1 MTYTKN
7 IFTYMLALF
16 SVLAITGCSFEE
28 SAEGCPETDDGGK
41 KVELRLTASASTLTR
56 SVDGPNGM
64 TRAAWQDENA
74 AENGEMMHN
83 CFVVVVQNG
92 KIQSIVGD
100 DFAATGEKEQTQLTA
115 LVNNGPAT
123 FYSFANI
130 SRADIGL
137 AGITTFPAALPAGFE
152 SRYYEVNGNTDRL
165 TNAGIPMSNKQEY
178 TISDNTRSVNLEV
191 IRMMAKVELNFTND
205 TGYDLSIKSVKLTD
219 ITDNA
224 ANNVSLLPMKDASGN
239 VVPNINASA
248 TCNDYTV
255 SIGGTSGTQVKNGG
269 TLQTTFYVNESVA
282 RNPKYFVLSINTDK
296 GTVTNRIAMTE
307 WSKIARNDYL
317 VIPVKLVDYRIE
329 LEPQVFTAIGV
340 IPELNYDGDRITA
353 TFKSYGEFHLKL
365 HVIKRSDDTELNN
378 WTIKDIRTLE
388 ADPAG
393 GEGTSIYDEAPYF
406 DKRTKTFEGYI
417 SPRKGYAIHQINV
430 KIDGVS
436 YEIPYRLQIIKE

>member
-1 MTYTKN
+1 MTHAKN

-16 SVLAITGCSFEE
+16 STLAIVGCSFEE
-28 SAEGCPETDDGGK
+28 DHADCQGKGEGEK
-41 KVELRLTASASTLTR
+41 MQVELRLTASANSLTR
-56 SVDGPNGM
+56 SYSTSDGV
-64 TRAAWQDENA
+64 TRASWVDTNA
-74 AENGEMMHN
+74 AREGEMMHN
-83 CFVVVVQNG
+83 CFVVIVQNG
-92 KIQSIVGD
+92 KIQSIVQR
-100 DFAATGEKEQTQLTA
+100 DFTEEVEQTSLKA
-115 LVNNGPAT
+115 KAELGNAT

-130 SRADIGL
+130 TPAEL
-137 AGITTFPAALPAGFE
+137 GITMTTTPAEIE
-152 SRYYEVNGNTDRL
+152 SKYYKVEGNTAQL
-165 TNAGIPMSNKQEY
+165 SAKGIPMSNKQ
-178 TISDNTRSVNLEV
+178 TVNITSKKQQVDLEV

-224 ANNVSLLPMKDASGN
+224 ADNVSLLPMKDASGN
-239 VVPNINASA
+239 VVPNINDAA
-248 TCNDYTV
+248 TYKDYTV

-340 IPELNYDGDRITA
+340 IPELNYNGDRITA

-365 HVIKRSDDTELNN
+365 HVIKRSDNKELNN

-393 GEGTSIYDEAPYF
+393 GEGTSIYDEEPYF
-406 DKRTKTFEGYI
+406 ERRTKMIEGYI
-417 SPRKGYAIHQINV
+417 SPRKGYAIHEINV
-430 KIDGVS
+430 EINGVT
-436 YEIPYRLQIIKE
+436 IPYRLQINKE

>member
-1 MTYTKN
+1 MTHAKN

-16 SVLAITGCSFEE
+16 STLALVGCSFEE
-28 SAEGCPETDDGGK
+28 DHADCQGKGEGEK
-41 KVELRLTASASTLTR
+41 MQVELRLTASANSLTR
-56 SVDGPNGM
+56 SCSTSDGV
-64 TRAAWQDENA
+64 TRASWVDTNA
-74 AENGEMMHN
+74 AREGEMMHN
-83 CFVVVVQNG
+83 CFVVIVQND
-92 KIQSIVGD
+92 KIQSIVQR
-100 DFAATGEKEQTQLTA
+100 DFTEEVEQTSLKA
-115 LVNNGPAT
+115 KAELGDAT

-130 SRADIGL
+130 TPAEL
-137 AGITTFPAALPAGFE
+137 GITMTTTPAEIE
-152 SRYYEVNGNTDRL
+152 SKYYKVEGNTTTL
-165 TNAGIPMSNKQEY
+165 STKGIPMSNKQTVY
-178 TISDNTRSVNLEV
+178 ISSKKQQVDLEV

-239 VVPNINASA
+239 VVPNINPSA
-248 TCNDYTV
+248 TYKDYTV

-269 TLQTTFYVNESVA
+269 TLRTTFYVNESVA

-317 VIPVKLVDYRIE
+317 VIPVKLVDYRIV
-329 LEPQVFTAIGV
+329 LEPQVFTGIGV

-365 HVIKRSDDTELNN
+365 HVYKRSNDTELTN
-378 WTIKDIRTLE
+378 WTYKSIRTLE
-388 ADPAG
+388 ANPAG

-417 SPRKGYAIHQINV
+417 SPRKGYAIHEINV
-430 KIDGVS
+430 EINGVT
-436 YEIPYRLQIIKE
+436 IPYRLQINKE

>member
-1 MTYTKN
+1 MTHAKN

-16 SVLAITGCSFEE
+16 STLAIVGCSFEE
-28 SAEGCPETDDGGK
+28 DHADCQGNGEGEK
-41 KVELRLTASASTLTR
+41 MQVELRLTASANSLTR
-56 SVDGPNGM
+56 SYSTSDGV
-64 TRAAWQDENA
+64 TRASWVDTNA
-74 AENGEMMHN
+74 AREGEMMHN
-83 CFVVVVQNG
+83 CFVVIVQNG
-92 KIQSIVGD
+92 KIQSIVQR
-100 DFAATGEKEQTQLTA
+100 DFTEEVEQTSLKA
-115 LVNNGPAT
+115 KAELGNAT

-130 SRADIGL
+130 TPAEL
-137 AGITTFPAALPAGFE
+137 GITMTTTPTEIE
-152 SRYYEVNGNTDRL
+152 SKYYKVEGNTAQL
-165 TNAGIPMSNKQEY
+165 SAKGIPMSNKQ
-178 TISDNTRSVNLEV
+178 TVNITSKKQQVDLEV

-224 ANNVSLLPMKDASGN
+224 ADNVSLLPMKDASGN
-239 VVPNINASA
+239 VVPNINAAA
-248 TCNDYTV
+248 TYKDYTV

-365 HVIKRSDDTELNN
+365 HVIKRSDNTELNN
-378 WTIKDIRTLE
+378 WTFKGITTLE

-406 DKRTKTFEGYI
+406 DNRTKTFEGYI
-417 SPRKGYAIHQINV
+417 SPRKGYAIHEINV
-430 KIDGVS
+430 EINGVT
-436 YEIPYRLQIIKE
+436 IPYRLQINKE

>member
-1 MTYTKN
+1 MTHAKN

-16 SVLAITGCSFEE
+16 STLAIVGCSFEE
-28 SAEGCPETDDGGK
+28 DHADCQGKGEGEK
-41 KVELRLTASASTLTR
+41 MQVELRLTASANSLTR
-56 SVDGPNGM
+56 SYSTSDGV
-64 TRAAWQDENA
+64 TRASWVDTNA
-74 AENGEMMHN
+74 AREGEMMHN
-83 CFVVVVQNG
+83 CFVVIVQNG
-92 KIQSIVGD
+92 KIQSIVQR
-100 DFAATGEKEQTQLTA
+100 DFTEEVEQTSLKA
-115 LVNNGPAT
+115 KAELGNAT

-130 SRADIGL
+130 TPAEL
-137 AGITTFPAALPAGFE
+137 GITMTTTPAEIE
-152 SRYYEVNGNTDRL
+152 SKYYKVEGNTQTL
-165 TNAGIPMSNKQEY
+165 STKGIPMSNKQ
-178 TISDNTRSVNLEV
+178 TVNITSKKQQVDLEV

-239 VVPNINASA
+239 VVPNINAAA
-248 TCNDYTV
+248 TYKDYTV

-269 TLQTTFYVNESVA
+269 KLQTTFYVNESVA

-340 IPELNYDGDRITA
+340 IPELKYEKDRITA

-365 HVIKRSDDTELNN
+365 HVIKRSDNTELNN
-378 WTIKDIRTLE
+378 WTFKSIRTLE

-406 DKRTKTFEGYI
+406 EKRTKTFEGYI
-417 SPRKGYAIHQINV
+417 SPRKGYAIHEINV
-430 KIDGVS
+430 EINGVT
-436 YEIPYRLQIIKE
+436 IPYRLQINKE

>member
-1 MTYTKN
+1 MTHAKN

-16 SVLAITGCSFEE
+16 STLAIVGCSFEE
-28 SAEGCPETDDGGK
+28 DHADCQGKGEGEK
-41 KVELRLTASASTLTR
+41 MQVELRLTASANSLTR
-56 SVDGPNGM
+56 SYSTSDGV
-64 TRAAWQDENA
+64 TRASWVDTNA
-74 AENGEMMHN
+74 AREGEMMHN
-83 CFVVVVQNG
+83 CFVVIVQNG
-92 KIQSIVGD
+92 KIQSIVQR
-100 DFAATGEKEQTQLTA
+100 DFTEEVEQTSLKA
-115 LVNNGPAT
+115 KAELGNAT

-130 SRADIGL
+130 TPAEL
-137 AGITTFPAALPAGFE
+137 GITMTTTPTEIE
-152 SRYYEVNGNTDRL
+152 SKYYKVEGNTQTL
-165 TNAGIPMSNKQEY
+165 SANGIPMSNKQ
-178 TISDNTRSVNLEV
+178 TVNITSKKQQVDLEV

-248 TCNDYTV
+248 TYKDYTV

-282 RNPKYFVLSINTDK
+282 RNPKYFVLCINTDK

-340 IPELNYDGDRITA
+340 IPELKYEKDRITA

-378 WTIKDIRTLE
+378 WTFKTIRTLE

-393 GEGTSIYDEAPYF
+393 GEGTSIYDEEPYF

-417 SPRKGYAIHQINV
+417 SPRKGYAIHEINV
-430 KIDGVS
+430 EINGVT
-436 YEIPYRLQIIKE
+436 IPYRLQINKE

>member
-1 MTYTKN
+1 MTHAKN

-16 SVLAITGCSFEE
+16 STLAIVGCSFEE
-28 SAEGCPETDDGGK
+28 DHADCQGKGEGEK
-41 KVELRLTASASTLTR
+41 MQVELRLTASPNSLTR
-56 SVDGPNGM
+56 SYSTSDGV
-64 TRAAWQDENA
+64 TRASWVDTNA
-74 AENGEMMHN
+74 AREGEMMHN
-83 CFVVVVQNG
+83 CFVVIVQNG
-92 KIQSIVGD
+92 KIQSIVQR
-100 DFAATGEKEQTQLTA
+100 DFTEEVEQTSLKA
-115 LVNNGPAT
+115 KAELGNAT

-130 SRADIGL
+130 TPAEL
-137 AGITTFPAALPAGFE
+137 GITMTTTPTEIE
-152 SRYYEVNGNTDRL
+152 SKYYKVEGNTTQL
-165 TNAGIPMSNKQEY
+165 SANGIPMSNKQ
-178 TISDNTRSVNLEV
+178 TVNITSKKQQVDLEV

-248 TCNDYTV
+248 TYKDYTV

-269 TLQTTFYVNESVA
+269 TLRTTFYVNESVA

-340 IPELNYDGDRITA
+340 IPELKYDGDRITA

-365 HVIKRSDDTELNN
+365 HVIKRSDNTELNN
-378 WTIKDIRTLE
+378 WTFKGIRTLE

-393 GEGTSIYDEAPYF
+393 GEGTSIYDEEPYF

-417 SPRKGYAIHQINV
+417 SPRKGYAIHEINV
-430 KIDGVS
+430 EINGVT
-436 YEIPYRLQIIKE
+436 IPYRLQINKE

>member
-1 MTYTKN
+1 MTHAKN

-16 SVLAITGCSFEE
+16 STLAIVGCSFEE
-28 SAEGCPETDDGGK
+28 DHADCQGKGEGEK
-41 KVELRLTASASTLTR
+41 MQVELRLTASASSLTR
-56 SVDGPNGM
+56 SYSTSDGV
-64 TRAAWQDENA
+64 TRASWVDTNA
-74 AENGEMMHN
+74 AREGEMMHN
-83 CFVVVVQNG
+83 CFVVIVQNG
-92 KIQSIVGD
+92 KIQDIVQR
-100 DFAATGEKEQTQLTA
+100 DFTEEVEQTSLKA
-115 LVNNGPAT
+115 KAELGNAT

-130 SRADIGL
+130 TPAEL
-137 AGITTFPAALPAGFE
+137 GITMTTTPAEIE
-152 SRYYEVNGNTDRL
+152 SKYYKVEGNTTQL
-165 TNAGIPMSNKQEY
+165 NAKGIPMSNKQ
-178 TISDNTRSVNLEV
+178 TVNITSKKQQVDLEV

-205 TGYDLSIKSVKLTD
+205 TGYNLSIKSVKLTD

-239 VVPNINASA
+239 VVPNINPSA
-248 TCNDYTV
+248 TCKDYTV

-269 TLQTTFYVNESVA
+269 KLQTTFYVNESVA

-365 HVIKRSDDTELNN
+365 HVIKRSDNTELTN
-378 WTIKDIRTLE
+378 WTFKSITTLE

-406 DKRTKTFEGYI
+406 EKRTKTFEGYI
-417 SPRKGYAIHQINV
+417 SPRKGYAIHEINV
-430 KIDGVS
+430 EINGVT
-436 YEIPYRLQIIKE
+436 IPYRLQINKE

>member
-1 MTYTKN
+1 MTHAKN

-16 SVLAITGCSFEE
+16 STLAIVGCSFEE
-28 SAEGCPETDDGGK
+28 DHADCQGKGEGEK
-41 KVELRLTASASTLTR
+41 MQVELRLTASANSLTR
-56 SVDGPNGM
+56 SCSTSDGV
-64 TRAAWQDENA
+64 TRASWVDTNA
-74 AENGEMMHN
+74 AREGEMMHN
-83 CFVVVVQNG
+83 CFVVIVQNG
-92 KIQSIVGD
+92 KIQSIVQR
-100 DFAATGEKEQTQLTA
+100 DFTEEVEQTSLKA
-115 LVNNGPAT
+115 KAELGNAT

-130 SRADIGL
+130 TPAEL
-137 AGITTFPAALPAGFE
+137 GITMTTTPTEIE
-152 SRYYEVNGNTDRL
+152 SKYYKVEGNTQTL
-165 TNAGIPMSNKQEY
+165 SANGIPMSNKQ
-178 TISDNTRSVNLEV
+178 TVNITSKKQQVDLEV

-219 ITDNA
+219 ITDNVA
-224 ANNVSLLPMKDASGN
+224 DNVSLLPMKDASGN
-239 VVPNINASA
+239 VVPNINDAA
-248 TCNDYTV
+248 TYKDYTV

-365 HVIKRSDDTELNN
+365 HVIKRSDNTELNN
-378 WTIKDIRTLE
+378 WTFKSIRTLE

-393 GEGTSIYDEAPYF
+393 GEGTSIYDEEPYF

-417 SPRKGYAIHQINV
+417 SPRKGYAIHEINV
-430 KIDGVS
+430 EINGVT
-436 YEIPYRLQIIKE
+436 IPYRLQINKE

>member
-1 MTYTKN
+1 MTHAKN

-16 SVLAITGCSFEE
+16 STLAIVGCSFEE
-28 SAEGCPETDDGGK
+28 DHADCQGKGEGEK
-41 KVELRLTASASTLTR
+41 MQVELRLTASANSLTR
-56 SVDGPNGM
+56 SCSTSDGV
-64 TRAAWQDENA
+64 TRASWVDTNA
-74 AENGEMMHN
+74 AREGEMMHN
-83 CFVVVVQNG
+83 CFVVIVQNG
-92 KIQSIVGD
+92 KIQDIVVKN
-100 DFAATGEKEQTQLTA
+100 DFTEEVEQTSLKA
-115 LVNNGPAT
+115 KAELGNAT

-130 SRADIGL
+130 TPAEL
-137 AGITTFPAALPAGFE
+137 GITMTTTPAEIE
-152 SRYYEVNGNTDRL
+152 SKYYKVEGNTTTL
-165 TNAGIPMSNKQEY
+165 SAKGIPMSNKQ
-178 TISDNTRSVNLEV
+178 TVNITSKKQQVDLEV

-224 ANNVSLLPMKDASGN
+224 ANNVSLLPMKDVSGN

-248 TCNDYTV
+248 TYKDYTV

-282 RNPKYFVLSINTDK
+282 RNPKYFVLSIDTDK
-296 GTVTNRIAMTE
+296 GTVTQRIAMTK

-317 VIPVKLVDYRIE
+317 VIPVKLVDYRIK

-340 IPELNYDGDRITA
+340 IPELKYDGDRITA

-365 HVIKRSDDTELNN
+365 HVYKRSDNTELTN
-378 WTIKDIRTLE
+378 WTVTEVNTLE
-388 ADPAG
+388 ANPA
-393 GEGTSIYDEAPYF
+393 EAEDVWIYDEVPYF
-406 DKRTKTFEGYI
+406 EKRTKTIEGYI

>member
-1 MTYTKN
+1 MTHAKN

-16 SVLAITGCSFEE
+16 SMLAIVGCSFEE
-28 SAEGCPETDDGGK
+28 DNADCQGKGEGEK
-41 KVELRLTASASTLTR
+41 MQVELRLTASANSLTR
-56 SVDGPNGM
+56 SYSTSDGV
-64 TRAAWQDENA
+64 TRATWVDTNA
-74 AENGEMMHN
+74 AREGEMMHN
-83 CFVVVVQNG
+83 CFVVIVQND
-92 KIQSIVGD
+92 KIQSIVQR
-100 DFAATGEKEQTQLTA
+100 DFTEEVEQTSLKA
-115 LVNNGPAT
+115 KAELGNAT

-130 SRADIGL
+130 TPAEL
-137 AGITTFPAALPAGFE
+137 GITMTTTPTEIE
-152 SRYYEVNGNTDRL
+152 SKYYKVEGNTAQL
-165 TNAGIPMSNKQEY
+165 SAKGIPMSNKQ
-178 TISDNTRSVNLEV
+178 TVNITSKKQQVDLEV

-239 VVPNINASA
+239 VVPNINDAA
-248 TCNDYTV
+248 TYKDYTV

-329 LEPQVFTAIGV
+329 LEPQVFTGIGV
-340 IPELNYDGDRITA
+340 IPELNYDDDRITA

-365 HVIKRSDDTELNN
+365 HVYKRSDNKELNN

-393 GEGTSIYDEAPYF
+393 GEGTSIYDEEPYF

-417 SPRKGYAIHQINV
+417 SPRKGYAIHEINV
-430 KIDGVS
+430 EINGVT
-436 YEIPYRLQIIKE
+436 IPYRLQINKE

>member
-1 MTYTKN
+1 MTHAKN

-16 SVLAITGCSFEE
+16 STLAIVGCSFEE
-28 SAEGCPETDDGGK
+28 DHADCQGKGEGEK
-41 KVELRLTASASTLTR
+41 MQVELRLTASANSLTR
-56 SVDGPNGM
+56 SYSTSDGV
-64 TRAAWQDENA
+64 TRASWVDTNA
-74 AENGEMMHN
+74 AREGEMMHN
-83 CFVVVVQNG
+83 CFVVIVQNG
-92 KIQSIVGD
+92 KIQSIVQR
-100 DFAATGEKEQTQLTA
+100 DFTEEVEQTNLKA
-115 LVNNGPAT
+115 KAELGNAT

-130 SRADIGL
+130 TPAEL
-137 AGITTFPAALPAGFE
+137 GITMTTTPAEIE
-152 SRYYEVNGNTDRL
+152 SKYYKVEGNTAQL
-165 TNAGIPMSNKQEY
+165 SAKGIPMSNKQ
-178 TISDNTRSVNLEV
+178 TVNITSKKQQVDLEV

-224 ANNVSLLPMKDASGN
+224 ADNVSLLPMKDALGN
-239 VVPNINASA
+239 VVPNINDAA
-248 TCNDYTV
+248 TYKDYTV

-329 LEPQVFTAIGV
+329 LEPQVFTGIGV

-365 HVIKRSDDTELNN
+365 HVYKRSDNTELTN
-378 WTIKDIRTLE
+378 WTFKSIRTLE

-393 GEGTSIYDEAPYF
+393 AEGTSIYDEEPYF
-406 DKRTKTFEGYI
+406 EKRTKTFEGYI
-417 SPRKGYAIHQINV
+417 SPRKGYAIHEINV
-430 KIDGVS
+430 EINGVT
-436 YEIPYRLQIIKE
+436 IPYRLQINKE

>member
-1 MTYTKN
+1 MTHAKN

-16 SVLAITGCSFEE
+16 STLAIVGCSFEE
-28 SAEGCPETDDGGK
+28 DHADCQGKGEGEK
-41 KVELRLTASASTLTR
+41 MQVELRLTASANSLTR
-56 SVDGPNGM
+56 SYSTSDGV
-64 TRAAWQDENA
+64 TRASWVDTNA
-74 AENGEMMHN
+74 AREGEMMHN
-83 CFVVVVQNG
+83 CFVVIVQNG
-92 KIQSIVGD
+92 KIQSIVQR
-100 DFAATGEKEQTQLTA
+100 DFTEEVEQTSLKA
-115 LVNNGPAT
+115 KAELGDAT

-130 SRADIGL
+130 TPAEL
-137 AGITTFPAALPAGFE
+137 GITMTTTPAEIE
-152 SRYYEVNGNTDRL
+152 SKYYKVEGNTAQL
-165 TNAGIPMSNKQEY
+165 SAKGIPMSNKQ
-178 TISDNTRSVNLEV
+178 TVNITSKKQQVDLEV

-239 VVPNINASA
+239 VVPNINDAA
-248 TCNDYTV
+248 TYKDYTV

-340 IPELNYDGDRITA
+340 IPELKYDGDRITA

-365 HVIKRSDDTELNN
+365 HVYKRSDNTELTN
-378 WTIKDIRTLE
+378 WTFKSIRTLE

-393 GEGTSIYDEAPYF
+393 AEGTSIYDEEPYF
-406 DKRTKTFEGYI
+406 EKRTKTFEGYI
-417 SPRKGYAIHQINV
+417 SPRKGYAIHEINV
-430 KIDGVS
+430 EINGVT
-436 YEIPYRLQIIKE
+436 IPYRLQINKE

>member
-1 MTYTKN
+1 MTHAKN

-16 SVLAITGCSFEE
+16 STLAIVGCSFEE
-28 SAEGCPETDDGGK
+28 DHADCQGKGEGEK
-41 KVELRLTASASTLTR
+41 MQVELRLTASANSLTR
-56 SVDGPNGM
+56 SYSTSDGV
-64 TRAAWQDENA
+64 TRATWVDTNA
-74 AENGEMMHN
+74 AREGEMMHN
-83 CFVVVVQNG
+83 CFVVIVQND
-92 KIQSIVGD
+92 KIQSIVQR
-100 DFAATGEKEQTQLTA
+100 DFTEEVEQTSLKA
-115 LVNNGPAT
+115 KAELGNAT

-130 SRADIGL
+130 TPAEL
-137 AGITTFPAALPAGFE
+137 GITMTTTPAEIE
-152 SRYYEVNGNTDRL
+152 SKYYKVEGNTAQL
-165 TNAGIPMSNKQEY
+165 SAKGIPMSNKQ
-178 TISDNTRSVNLEV
+178 TVNITSKKQQVDLEV

-224 ANNVSLLPMKDASGN
+224 ADNVSLLPMKDASGN
-239 VVPNINASA
+239 VVPNINDAA
-248 TCNDYTV
+248 TYKDYTV

-340 IPELNYDGDRITA
+340 IPELSYSVDRITA

-365 HVIKRSDDTELNN
+365 HVIKRSDNKELNN

-417 SPRKGYAIHQINV
+417 SPRKGYAIHEINV
-430 KIDGVS
+430 VINGVT
-436 YEIPYRLQIIKE
+436 IPYRLQINKE

>member
-1 MTYTKN
+1 MTHAKN

-16 SVLAITGCSFEE
+16 STLAIVGCSFEE
-28 SAEGCPETDDGGK
+28 DHADCQGKGEGEK
-41 KVELRLTASASTLTR
+41 MQVELRLTASANSLTR
-56 SVDGPNGM
+56 SYSTSDGV
-64 TRAAWQDENA
+64 TRASWVDTNA
-74 AENGEMMHN
+74 AREGEMMHN
-83 CFVVVVQNG
+83 CFVVIVQNG
-92 KIQSIVGD
+92 KIQSIVQR
-100 DFAATGEKEQTQLTA
+100 DFTEEVEQTSLKA
-115 LVNNGPAT
+115 KAELGNAT

-130 SRADIGL
+130 TPAEL
-137 AGITTFPAALPAGFE
+137 GITMTTTPAEIE
-152 SRYYEVNGNTDRL
+152 SKYYKVEGNTTQL
-165 TNAGIPMSNKQEY
+165 SAKGIPMSNKQ
-178 TISDNTRSVNLEV
+178 TVNITSKKQQVDLEV

-239 VVPNINASA
+239 VVPNINDAA
-248 TCNDYTV
+248 TYKDYTV

-340 IPELNYDGDRITA
+340 IPELNYVGDRITA

-365 HVIKRSDDTELNN
+365 HVIRRSDNTELTN
-378 WTIKDIRTLE
+378 WTFKGITTLE

-417 SPRKGYAIHQINV
+417 SPRKGYAIHEINV
-430 KIDGVS
+430 EINGVT
-436 YEIPYRLQIIKE
+436 IPYRLQINKE

>member
-1 MTYTKN
+1 MTHAKN

-16 SVLAITGCSFEE
+16 STLAIVGCSFEE
-28 SAEGCPETDDGGK
+28 DHADCQGKGEGEK
-41 KVELRLTASASTLTR
+41 MQVELRLTASASSLTR
-56 SVDGPNGM
+56 SYSTSDGV
-64 TRAAWQDENA
+64 TRASWVDTNA
-74 AENGEMMHN
+74 AREGEMMHN
-83 CFVVVVQNG
+83 CFVVIVQNG
-92 KIQSIVGD
+92 KIQSIVQR
-100 DFAATGEKEQTQLTA
+100 DFTEEVEQTSLKA
-115 LVNNGPAT
+115 KAELGNAT

-130 SRADIGL
+130 TPAEL
-137 AGITTFPAALPAGFE
+137 GITMTTTPTEIE
-152 SRYYEVNGNTDRL
+152 SKYYKVEGNTQTL
-165 TNAGIPMSNKQEY
+165 STKGIPMSNKQ
-178 TISDNTRSVNLEV
+178 TVNITSKKQQVDLEV

-205 TGYDLSIKSVKLTD
+205 TRYDLSIKSVKLTD

-224 ANNVSLLPMKDASGN
+224 ANNVSLLPLKDASGN

-248 TCNDYTV
+248 TYKDYTV

-317 VIPVKLVDYRIE
+317 VIPVKLVDYRIK

-340 IPELNYDGDRITA
+340 IPELNYVGDRITA

-365 HVIKRSDDTELNN
+365 HVIRRSDNKELNN
-378 WTIKDIRTLE
+378 WTFKSIRTLE

-393 GEGTSIYDEAPYF
+393 GEGTSIYDEEPYF

-417 SPRKGYAIHQINV
+417 SPRKGYAIHEINV
-430 KIDGVS
+430 EINGVT
-436 YEIPYRLQIIKE
+436 IPYRLQINKE

>member
-1 MTYTKN
+1 MTHAKN

-16 SVLAITGCSFEE
+16 STLAIVGCSFEE
-28 SAEGCPETDDGGK
+28 DHADCQGKGEGEK
-41 KVELRLTASASTLTR
+41 MQVELRLTASANSLTR
-56 SVDGPNGM
+56 SYSTSDGV
-64 TRAAWQDENA
+64 TRATWVDTNA
-74 AENGEMMHN
+74 AREGEMMHN
-83 CFVVVVQNG
+83 CFVVIVQNG
-92 KIQSIVGD
+92 KIQDIVVKN
-100 DFAATGEKEQTQLTA
+100 DFTEEVEQTSLKA
-115 LVNNGPAT
+115 KAELGNAT

-130 SRADIGL
+130 TPTEL
-137 AGITTFPAALPAGFE
+137 GITMTTTPAEIE
-152 SRYYEVNGNTDRL
+152 SKYYKVEGNTQTL
-165 TNAGIPMSNKQEY
+165 SAKGIPMSNKQ
-178 TISDNTRSVNLEV
+178 TVNITSKKQQVDLEV

-224 ANNVSLLPMKDASGN
+224 ANNVSLLPLKDASGN
-239 VVPNINASA
+239 VLPNINASA
-248 TCNDYTV
+248 TYKDYTV

-329 LEPQVFTAIGV
+329 LEPQVFTGIGV

-365 HVIKRSDDTELNN
+365 HVIKRSDNTELNN
-378 WTIKDIRTLE
+378 WTINGIRTLE

-406 DKRTKTFEGYI
+406 EKRTKTFEGYI
-417 SPRKGYAIHQINV
+417 SPRKGYAIHEINV
-430 KIDGVS
+430 EINGVT
-436 YEIPYRLQIIKE
+436 IPYRLQINKE

>member
-1 MTYTKN
+1 MTYAKN

-16 SVLAITGCSFEE
+16 STLAIVGCSFEE
-28 SAEGCPETDDGGK
+28 DHADCQGKGEGEK
-41 KVELRLTASASTLTR
+41 MQVELRLTASANSLTR
-56 SVDGPNGM
+56 SCSTSDGV
-64 TRAAWQDENA
+64 TRASWVDTNA
-74 AENGEMMHN
+74 AREGEMMHN
-83 CFVVVVQNG
+83 CFVVIVQND
-92 KIQSIVGD
+92 KIQSIVQR
-100 DFAATGEKEQTQLTA
+100 DFTEEVEQTSLKA
-115 LVNNGPAT
+115 KAELGNAT

-130 SRADIGL
+130 TPAEL
-137 AGITTFPAALPAGFE
+137 GITMTTTPAEIE
-152 SRYYEVNGNTDRL
+152 SKYYKVEGNTAQL
-165 TNAGIPMSNKQEY
+165 SAKGIPMSNKQ
-178 TISDNTRSVNLEV
+178 IVNITSKKQQVDLEV

-248 TCNDYTV
+248 TYKDYTV

-340 IPELNYDGDRITA
+340 IPELKYDGDRITA

-365 HVIKRSDDTELNN
+365 HVYKRSDNTELTN
-378 WTIKDIRTLE
+378 WTVTEVNTLE
-388 ADPAG
+388 ANPA
-393 GEGTSIYDEAPYF
+393 EAEDVWIYDEEPYF
-406 DKRTKTFEGYI
+406 EKRTKTIEGYI

>member
-1 MTYTKN
+1 MTHAKN

-16 SVLAITGCSFEE
+16 STLAIVGCSFEE
-28 SAEGCPETDDGGK
+28 DHADCQGKGEGEK
-41 KVELRLTASASTLTR
+41 MQVELRLTASANSLTR
-56 SVDGPNGM
+56 SYSTSDGV
-64 TRAAWQDENA
+64 TRASWVDTNA
-74 AENGEMMHN
+74 AREGEMMHN
-83 CFVVVVQNG
+83 CFVVIVQND
-92 KIQSIVGD
+92 KIQSIVQR
-100 DFAATGEKEQTQLTA
+100 DFTEEVEQTNLKA
-115 LVNNGPAT
+115 KAELGNAT

-130 SRADIGL
+130 TPADL
-137 AGITTFPAALPAGFE
+137 GITMATTPTEIE
-152 SRYYEVNGNTDRL
+152 SKYYKVEGNTAQLSDK
-165 TNAGIPMSNKQEY
+165 GIPMSNKQ
-178 TISDNTRSVNLEV
+178 TVNITSKKQQVDLEV

-248 TCNDYTV
+248 TYKDYTV

-365 HVIKRSDDTELNN
+365 HVIKRSDNTELNN
-378 WTIKDIRTLE
+378 WTFKSIRTLE

-393 GEGTSIYDEAPYF
+393 GEGTSIYDEEPYF

-417 SPRKGYAIHQINV
+417 SPRKGYAIHEINV
-430 KIDGVS
+430 EINGVT
-436 YEIPYRLQIIKE
+436 IPYRLQINKE

>member
-1 MTYTKN
+1 MTHAKN

-16 SVLAITGCSFEE
+16 STLAIVGCSFEE
-28 SAEGCPETDDGGK
+28 DHADCQGKGEGEK
-41 KVELRLTASASTLTR
+41 MQVELRLTASANSLTR
-56 SVDGPNGM
+56 SYSTSDGV
-64 TRAAWQDENA
+64 TRASWVDTNA
-74 AENGEMMHN
+74 AREGEMMHN
-83 CFVVVVQNG
+83 CFVVIVQNG
-92 KIQSIVGD
+92 KIQSIVQR
-100 DFAATGEKEQTQLTA
+100 DFTEEVEQTSLKA
-115 LVNNGPAT
+115 KAELGNAT

-130 SRADIGL
+130 TPAEL
-137 AGITTFPAALPAGFE
+137 GITMTTTPTEIE
-152 SRYYEVNGNTDRL
+152 SKYYKVEGNTAQL
-165 TNAGIPMSNKQEY
+165 SAKGIPMSNKQ
-178 TISDNTRSVNLEV
+178 TVNITSKKQQVDLEV

-224 ANNVSLLPMKDASGN
+224 ADNVSLLPMKDALGN
-239 VVPNINASA
+239 VVPNINDAA
-248 TCNDYTV
+248 TYKDYTV

-282 RNPKYFVLSINTDK
+282 RNPKYFVLSIDTDK

-365 HVIKRSDDTELNN
+365 HVIKRSDNTELTN
-378 WTIKDIRTLE
+378 WTFKGITTLE

-393 GEGTSIYDEAPYF
+393 AEGTSIYDEEPYF

-417 SPRKGYAIHQINV
+417 SPRKGYAIHEINV
-430 KIDGVS
+430 EINGVT
-436 YEIPYRLQIIKE
+436 IPYRLQINKE

>member
-1 MTYTKN
+1 MTHAKN

-16 SVLAITGCSFEE
+16 STLAIVGCSFEE
-28 SAEGCPETDDGGK
+28 DHADCQGKGEGEK
-41 KVELRLTASASTLTR
+41 MQVELRLTASASSLTR
-56 SVDGPNGM
+56 SYSTSDGV
-64 TRAAWQDENA
+64 TRASWVDTNA
-74 AENGEMMHN
+74 AREGEMMHN
-83 CFVVVVQNG
+83 CFVVIVQNG
-92 KIQSIVGD
+92 KIQSIVQR
-100 DFAATGEKEQTQLTA
+100 DFTEEVEQTSLKA
-115 LVNNGPAT
+115 KAELGNVT

-130 SRADIGL
+130 TPAEL
-137 AGITTFPAALPAGFE
+137 GITMTTTPAEIE
-152 SRYYEVNGNTDRL
+152 SKYYKVEGNTAQL
-165 TNAGIPMSNKQEY
+165 SANGIPMSNKQ
-178 TISDNTRSVNLEV
+178 TVNITSKKQQVDLEV
-191 IRMMAKVELNFTND
+191 IRMMAKVELDFTND

-248 TCNDYTV
+248 TYKDYTV

-269 TLQTTFYVNESVA
+269 NLQTTFYVNESVA

-340 IPELNYDGDRITA
+340 IPELKYDGDRITA

-365 HVIKRSDDTELNN
+365 HVFKRSDNTELNN
-378 WTIKDIRTLE
+378 WTFKGITTLE

-393 GEGTSIYDEAPYF
+393 GEGTSIYDEEPYF
-406 DKRTKTFEGYI
+406 EKRSKTFEGYI
-417 SPRKGYAIHQINV
+417 SPRKGYAIHEINV
-430 KIDGVS
+430 EINGVT
-436 YEIPYRLQIIKE
+436 IPYRLQINKE

>member
-1 MTYTKN
+1 MTHAKN

-16 SVLAITGCSFEE
+16 STLAIVGCSFEE
-28 SAEGCPETDDGGK
+28 DHADCQGKGEGEK
-41 KVELRLTASASTLTR
+41 MQVELRLTASASSLTR
-56 SVDGPNGM
+56 SCSTSDGV
-64 TRAAWQDENA
+64 TRASWVDTNA
-74 AENGEMMHN
+74 AREGEMMHN
-83 CFVVVVQNG
+83 CFVVIVQNG
-92 KIQSIVGD
+92 KIQSIVQR
-100 DFAATGEKEQTQLTA
+100 DFTEEVEQTSLKA
-115 LVNNGPAT
+115 KAELGDAT

-130 SRADIGL
+130 TPAEL
-137 AGITTFPAALPAGFE
+137 GITMTTTPTEIE
-152 SRYYEVNGNTDRL
+152 SKYYKVEGNTQTL
-165 TNAGIPMSNKQEY
+165 STKGIPMSNKQ
-178 TISDNTRSVNLEV
+178 TVNITSKKQQVDLEV

-219 ITDNA
+219 ITDNVA
-224 ANNVSLLPMKDASGN
+224 DNVSLLPMKDAAGN
-239 VVPNINASA
+239 VVPNINAAA
-248 TCNDYTV
+248 TYKDYTV

-269 TLQTTFYVNESVA
+269 TLRTTFYVNESVA

-365 HVIKRSDDTELNN
+365 HVIKRSDNTELNN
-378 WTIKDIRTLE
+378 WTFKGIRTLE

-417 SPRKGYAIHQINV
+417 SPRKGYAIHEINV
-430 KIDGVS
+430 EINGVT
-436 YEIPYRLQIIKE
+436 IPYRLQINKE

>member
-1 MTYTKN
+1 MTHAKN

-16 SVLAITGCSFEE
+16 STLAIVGCSFEE
-28 SAEGCPETDDGGK
+28 DHADCQGNGEGEK
-41 KVELRLTASASTLTR
+41 MQVELRLTASANSLTR
-56 SVDGPNGM
+56 SYSTSDGV
-64 TRAAWQDENA
+64 TRASWVDTNA
-74 AENGEMMHN
+74 AREGEMMHN
-83 CFVVVVQNG
+83 CFVVIVQNG
-92 KIQSIVGD
+92 KIQSIVQR
-100 DFAATGEKEQTQLTA
+100 DFTEEVEQTSLKA
-115 LVNNGPAT
+115 KAELGNAT

-130 SRADIGL
+130 TPAEL
-137 AGITTFPAALPAGFE
+137 GITMTTTPAEIE
-152 SRYYEVNGNTDRL
+152 SKYYKVEGNTAQL
-165 TNAGIPMSNKQEY
+165 SAKGIPMSNKQ
-178 TISDNTRSVNLEV
+178 IVNITSKKQQVDLEV

-224 ANNVSLLPMKDASGN
+224 ADNVSLLPMKDASGN
-239 VVPNINASA
+239 VVPNINDAA
-248 TCNDYTV
+248 TYKDYTV

-317 VIPVKLVDYRIE
+317 IIPVKLVDYRIE

-365 HVIKRSDDTELNN
+365 HVIKRSDNTELNN
-378 WTIKDIRTLE
+378 WTFKGIRTLE

-393 GEGTSIYDEAPYF
+393 GEGTSIYDEEPYF

-417 SPRKGYAIHQINV
+417 SPRKGYAIHEINV
-430 KIDGVS
+430 EINGVT
-436 YEIPYRLQIIKE
+436 IPYRLQINKE

>member
-1 MTYTKN
+1 MTHAKN

-16 SVLAITGCSFEE
+16 STLAIVGCSFEE
-28 SAEGCPETDDGGK
+28 DHADCQGMGEGEK
-41 KVELRLTASASTLTR
+41 MQVELRLTASASSLTR
-56 SVDGPNGM
+56 SYSTSDGV
-64 TRAAWQDENA
+64 TRASWVDTNA
-74 AENGEMMHN
+74 AREGEMMHN
-83 CFVVVVQNG
+83 CFVVIVQNG
-92 KIQSIVGD
+92 KIQSIVQR
-100 DFAATGEKEQTQLTA
+100 DFTEEVEQTSLKA
-115 LVNNGPAT
+115 KAELGNAT

-130 SRADIGL
+130 TPAEL
-137 AGITTFPAALPAGFE
+137 GITMTTTPTEIE
-152 SRYYEVNGNTDRL
+152 SKYYKVEGNTQTL
-165 TNAGIPMSNKQEY
+165 STKGIPMSNKQ
-178 TISDNTRSVNLEV
+178 TVNITSKKQQVDLEV

-224 ANNVSLLPMKDASGN
+224 ANNVSLLPLKDASGN

-248 TCNDYTV
+248 TYKDYTV

-317 VIPVKLVDYRIE
+317 VIPVKLVDYRIK

-340 IPELNYDGDRITA
+340 IPELNYVGDRITA

-365 HVIKRSDDTELNN
+365 HVFKRSDNTELTN
-378 WTIKDIRTLE
+378 WTFKSITTLE

-393 GEGTSIYDEAPYF
+393 AEGTSIYDEEPYF
-406 DKRTKTFEGYI
+406 EKRTKTIEGYI
-417 SPRKGYAIHQINV
+417 SPRKGYAIHEINV
-430 KIDGVS
+430 EINGVT
-436 YEIPYRLQIIKE
+436 IPYRLQINKE

>member
-1 MTYTKN
+1 MTHAKN

-16 SVLAITGCSFEE
+16 STLAIVGCSFEE
-28 SAEGCPETDDGGK
+28 DHADCQGKGEGEK
-41 KVELRLTASASTLTR
+41 MQVELRLTASASSLTR
-56 SVDGPNGM
+56 SYSTSDGV
-64 TRAAWQDENA
+64 TRASWVDTNA
-74 AENGEMMHN
+74 AREGEMMHN
-83 CFVVVVQNG
+83 CFVVIVQNG
-92 KIQSIVGD
+92 KIQDIVQR
-100 DFAATGEKEQTQLTA
+100 DFTEEVEQTSLKA
-115 LVNNGPAT
+115 KAELGNAT

-130 SRADIGL
+130 TPAEL
-137 AGITTFPAALPAGFE
+137 GITMTTSPAEIE
-152 SRYYEVNGNTDRL
+152 SKYYKVEGNTQTL
-165 TNAGIPMSNKQEY
+165 SAKGIPMSNKQ
-178 TISDNTRSVNLEV
+178 TVNITSKKQQVDLEV

-239 VVPNINASA
+239 VLPNINDAA
-248 TCNDYTV
+248 TYKDYTV

-329 LEPQVFTAIGV
+329 LEPQVFTGIGV

-365 HVIKRSDDTELNN
+365 HVIRRSDNKELNN
-378 WTIKDIRTLE
+378 WTFKGITTLE

-393 GEGTSIYDEAPYF
+393 GEGTSIYDEEPYF
-406 DKRTKTFEGYI
+406 EKRTKTFEGYI
-417 SPRKGYAIHQINV
+417 SPRKGYAIHEINV
-430 KIDGVS
+430 EINGVT
-436 YEIPYRLQIIKE
+436 IPYRLQINKE

>member
-1 MTYTKN
+1 MTHAKN

-16 SVLAITGCSFEE
+16 STLAIVGCSFEE
-28 SAEGCPETDDGGK
+28 DHADCQGKGEGEK
-41 KVELRLTASASTLTR
+41 MQVELRLTASANSLTR
-56 SVDGPNGM
+56 SYSTSDGV
-64 TRAAWQDENA
+64 TRASWVDTNA
-74 AENGEMMHN
+74 AREGEMMHN
-83 CFVVVVQNG
+83 CFVVIVQND
-92 KIQSIVGD
+92 KIQSIVQR
-100 DFAATGEKEQTQLTA
+100 DFTEEVEQTSLKA
-115 LVNNGPAT
+115 KAELGNAT

-130 SRADIGL
+130 TPAEL
-137 AGITTFPAALPAGFE
+137 GITMTTTPAEIE
-152 SRYYEVNGNTDRL
+152 SKYYKVEGNTTQL
-165 TNAGIPMSNKQEY
+165 SAKGIPMSNKQ
-178 TISDNTRSVNLEV
+178 TVNITSKKQQVDLEV

-224 ANNVSLLPMKDASGN
+224 ADNVSLLPMKDASGN
-239 VVPNINASA
+239 VVPNINDAA
-248 TCNDYTV
+248 TYKDYTV

-269 TLQTTFYVNESVA
+269 KLQTTFYVNESVA

-340 IPELNYDGDRITA
+340 IPELNYAGDRITA

-365 HVIKRSDDTELNN
+365 HVIKRSDNTELNN
-378 WTIKDIRTLE
+378 WTFKSIRTLE

-393 GEGTSIYDEAPYF
+393 GEGTSIYDEEPYF
-406 DKRTKTFEGYI
+406 EKRTKTFEGYI
-417 SPRKGYAIHQINV
+417 SPRKGYAIHEINV
-430 KIDGVS
+430 EINGVT
-436 YEIPYRLQIIKE
+436 IPYRLQINKE

>member
-1 MTYTKN
+1 MTHAKN

-16 SVLAITGCSFEE
+16 STLAIVGCSFEE
-28 SAEGCPETDDGGK
+28 DHADCQGKGEGEK
-41 KVELRLTASASTLTR
+41 MQVELRLTASANSLTR
-56 SVDGPNGM
+56 SYSTSDGV
-64 TRAAWQDENA
+64 TRASWVDTNA
-74 AENGEMMHN
+74 AREGEMMHN
-83 CFVVVVQNG
+83 CFVVIVQNG
-92 KIQSIVGD
+92 KIQSIVQR
-100 DFAATGEKEQTQLTA
+100 DFTEEVEQTSLKA
-115 LVNNGPAT
+115 KAELGDAT

-130 SRADIGL
+130 TPAEL
-137 AGITTFPAALPAGFE
+137 GITMTTTPAEIE
-152 SRYYEVNGNTDRL
+152 SKYYKVEGNTAQL
-165 TNAGIPMSNKQEY
+165 SAKGIPMSNKQ
-178 TISDNTRSVNLEV
+178 TVNITSKKQQVDLEV

-248 TCNDYTV
+248 TYKDYTV

-317 VIPVKLVDYRIE
+317 VIPVKLVDYRIK

-365 HVIKRSDDTELNN
+365 HVYKRSDNTELTN
-378 WTIKDIRTLE
+378 WTVTEVNTLE
-388 ADPAG
+388 ANPA
-393 GEGTSIYDEAPYF
+393 EAEDVWIYDEEPYF
-406 DKRTKTFEGYI
+406 EKRTKTIEGYI

>member
-1 MTYTKN
+1 MTHAKN

-16 SVLAITGCSFEE
+16 STLAIVGCSFEE
-28 SAEGCPETDDGGK
+28 DHADCQGKGEGEK
-41 KVELRLTASASTLTR
+41 MQVELRLTASANSLTR
-56 SVDGPNGM
+56 SCSTSDGV
-64 TRAAWQDENA
+64 TRASWVDTNA
-74 AENGEMMHN
+74 AREGEMMHN
-83 CFVVVVQNG
+83 CFVVIVQNG
-92 KIQSIVGD
+92 KIQSIVQR
-100 DFAATGEKEQTQLTA
+100 DFTEEVEQTSLKA
-115 LVNNGPAT
+115 KAELGNAT

-130 SRADIGL
+130 TPAEL
-137 AGITTFPAALPAGFE
+137 GITMTTTPTEIE
-152 SRYYEVNGNTDRL
+152 SKYYKVEGNTQTL
-165 TNAGIPMSNKQEY
+165 SANGIPMSNKQ
-178 TISDNTRSVNLEV
+178 TVNITSKKQQVDLEV

-219 ITDNA
+219 ITDNVA
-224 ANNVSLLPMKDASGN
+224 DNVSLLPMKDVSGN
-239 VVPNINASA
+239 VVPNINAAA
-248 TCNDYTV
+248 TYKDYTV

-340 IPELNYDGDRITA
+340 IPELKYEKDRITA

-365 HVIKRSDDTELNN
+365 HVIKRSDNTELNN

-406 DKRTKTFEGYI
+406 EKRTKTFEGYI
-417 SPRKGYAIHQINV
+417 SPRKGYAIHEINV
-430 KIDGVS
+430 EINGVT
-436 YEIPYRLQIIKE
+436 IPYRLQINKE